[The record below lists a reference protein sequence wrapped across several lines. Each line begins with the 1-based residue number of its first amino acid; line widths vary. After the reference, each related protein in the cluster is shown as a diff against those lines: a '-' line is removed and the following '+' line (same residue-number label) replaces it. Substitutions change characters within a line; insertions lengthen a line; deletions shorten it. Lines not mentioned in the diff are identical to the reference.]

1 MQLCHSASSGSL
13 DFQTKFRQDAES
25 IIQDGPRK
33 IIKGGEVFMPKSSLP
48 TDGFEGGCGVRLP
61 CLALPLCARVEH
73 AGRAQKLELEVSLPF
88 LKH

>member
-1 MQLCHSASSGSL
+1 
-13 DFQTKFRQDAES
+13 
-25 IIQDGPRK
+25 
-33 IIKGGEVFMPKSSLP
+33 MPKSSLP